1 MITDEDRFGTP
12 IEFED
17 ILPGDTIVK
26 VYSNQGVERVVRL
39 TVGEVGNSSLVSEEG
54 MRVNVRK
61 DDRGAYPKDRLY
73 LENRPEVT
81 LASRDGLYVLVTVK
95 PTVAH
100 SPYLPSVGFVVAEHE
115 NVLVFNPHAE
125 DVLIVPFTS
134 IVSWHDLSITPDG
147 PERIQA

>member
-17 ILPGDTIVK
+17 ILPGDTVFK
-26 VYSNQGVERVVRL
+26 VYTSQGVDRFVRL
-39 TVGEVGNSSLVSEEG
+39 TVGEVGRSSLRSTEG
-54 MRVNVRK
+54 ALVNVKRK
-61 DDRGAYPKDRLY
+61 AQNGYPKDDIY
-73 LENRPEVT
+73 LEHRPEVT